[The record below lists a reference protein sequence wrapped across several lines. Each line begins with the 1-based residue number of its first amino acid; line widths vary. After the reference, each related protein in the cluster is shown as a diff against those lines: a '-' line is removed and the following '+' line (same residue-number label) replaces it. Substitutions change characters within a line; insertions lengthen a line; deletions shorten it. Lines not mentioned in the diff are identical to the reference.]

1 MTNLDT
7 LLADLSI
14 ILPDFSVKDI
24 NITEILEFNL
34 HALPAQFQLDLI
46 YTSFFSMLEVEVK
59 HKIAKEEN
67 AWQDMENELFESV
80 RTNATEKLT
89 EKVIKLRVER
99 DPKWKA
105 FRDRIETLK
114 YQLGTVSQIV
124 KDLNRKGIALNVLTA
139 HSKAEIGAGIQ
150 H

>member
-7 LLADLSI
+7 LLAELSV
-14 ILPDFSVKDI
+14 ILPDFSTREIILTDI
-24 NITEILEFNL
+24 LDFNL
-34 HALPAQFQLDLI
+34 HDLQTQFKLDLI
-46 YTSFFSMLEVEVK
+46 YTSFFSMLEVELK
-59 HKIAKEEN
+59 HKIVKEEN
-67 AWQDMENELFESV
+67 AWQDMENELFEYL
-80 RTNATEKLT
+80 RTSATEKLT
-89 EKVIKLRVER
+89 EKSLKVRVES

-105 FRDRIETLK
+105 TRDKLATLQYK
-114 YQLGTVSQIV
+114 LGTVSQLV